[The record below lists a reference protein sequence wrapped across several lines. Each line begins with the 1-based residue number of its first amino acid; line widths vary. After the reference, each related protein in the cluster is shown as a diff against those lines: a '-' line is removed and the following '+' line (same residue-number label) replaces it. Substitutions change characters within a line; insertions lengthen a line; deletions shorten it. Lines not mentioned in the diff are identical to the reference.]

1 MTEEDWATD
10 GERVMTDDEDN
21 GGGGGGYF
29 VVVIV
34 RYTVV

>member
-1 MTEEDWATD
+1 MTEGDWATD